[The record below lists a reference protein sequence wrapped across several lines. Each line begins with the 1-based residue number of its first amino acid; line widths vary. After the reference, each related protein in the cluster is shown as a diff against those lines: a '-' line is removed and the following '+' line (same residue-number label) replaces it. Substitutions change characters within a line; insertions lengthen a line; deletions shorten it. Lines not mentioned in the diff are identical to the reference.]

1 MSWHFRD
8 ASDVWDF
15 IHWAGLSL
23 QLHRYVSNRVNK
35 LDLSTMIFPQRRSVA
50 ALVMTCA
57 LTAGLSGC
65 VTNHEG
71 GHPEGWEEVLPAADP
86 AVQALVPQAIADKG
100 VITIA
105 TNPPF
110 APAEFKDSDGV
121 IIGFEMDLAR
131 AVASVMGL
139 ELSIQDQ
146 DFTMIL
152 PAVQAGTIDFGAS
165 GFTDNEERRKQ
176 FDFVDFFTAGIQW
189 ASQAGKPVDPDN
201 ACGLTVAVQ
210 RGTVSDTDDV
220 QGRSEKCVE
229 EGKEPIEKLAYDSSD
244 AAATALILGK
254 ADAFSAD
261 SPVTAYAVSRSDG
274 KIDLSGEM
282 FDAAPYGW
290 PVPKGS
296 DLAVALAAA
305 LDVLIANGDY
315 ARILN
320 YWGIDEGL
328 LPEAL
333 INGEPT

>member
-1 MSWHFRD
+1 M
-8 ASDVWDF
+8 
-15 IHWAGLSL
+15 
-23 QLHRYVSNRVNK
+23 N
-35 LDLSTMIFPQRRSVA
+35 FPQRRRMA
-50 ALVMTCA
+50 TLAMTCA
-57 LTAGLSGC
+57 LALGLTGC
-65 VTNHEG
+65 VTNTEG
-71 GHPEGWEEVLPAADP
+71 GHPEGWEAVIPAADP
-86 AVQALVPQAIADKG
+86 AVQALVPQHIADKG

-131 AVASVMGL
+131 AAAAVMGL
-139 ELSIQDQ
+139 ELNIQDQ
-146 DFTMIL
+146 DFSMIL

-176 FDFVDFFTAGIQW
+176 FDFVDFFSAGIQW
-189 ASQAGKPVDPDN
+189 ASQTGAPVDPDN
-201 ACGLTVAVQ
+201 ACGLKVAVQ

-220 QGRSEKCVE
+220 QGRSEKCVA

-261 SPVTAYAVSRSDG
+261 SPVTAYAVARSEG
-274 KIDLSGEM
+274 QIELTGEM

-290 PVPKGS
+290 PVPKGDELS
-296 DLAVALAAA
+296 HALAAA
-305 LDVLIANGDY
+305 LDTLIASGDY
-315 ARILN
+315 ARILG

-328 LPEAL
+328 LPQAL
-333 INGEPT
+333 INGEPA